1 MVGRCWQRGANDN
14 VYLLGYVWHQPCNQR
29 TKGPRGQKE
38 RLATC
43 ALEWETSSEGGISG
57 KEKSWASQRLLVTV
71 P

>member
-1 MVGRCWQRGANDN
+1 MVMHTCLVMSGTNLAIRELRARGD
-14 VYLLGYVWHQPCNQR
+14 R
-29 TKGPRGQKE
+29 KE